1 MNFINWNSIKKV
13 LSDKSTLGIHLLF
26 ILLLVYVVS
35 TGDNHRGIKL
45 PALIIGISFIVFFV
59 KQITQP
65 LLWYLFLVILLIDL
79 ICDYFVRANH
89 HFLSIY
95 VTLVVIIFLH
105 NDHIEFFTTN
115 IKLLVV
121 IVLLFS
127 GIQKLLSPQF
137 VSGDFTYYM
146 INTGYFFKPILYL
159 DHDIYDTVLNNK
171 RQLLELKQTNPN
183 EMGSIKLKNVFP
195 NIAAISRIFAW
206 FTIAVEIIAGL
217 LILWKPRHIGTH
229 FIFIMLILGIFLT
242 RLETGFL
249 ALLAISGIWLTNN
262 IWIRATYAL
271 LAIVFLSL
279 MITQFG
285 FY

>member
-1 MNFINWNSIKKV
+1 
-13 LSDKSTLGIHLLF
+13 
-26 ILLLVYVVS
+26 
-35 TGDNHRGIKL
+35 
-45 PALIIGISFIVFFV
+45 
-59 KQITQP
+59 
-65 LLWYLFLVILLIDL
+65 
-79 ICDYFVRANH
+79 
-89 HFLSIY
+89 
-95 VTLVVIIFLH
+95 VVIIFLH
-105 NDHIEFFTTN
+105 NDYIEFFTTN

-159 DHDIYDTVLNNK
+159 DHDIYDIVLNNK
-171 RQLLELKQTNPN
+171 QQLLELKQTDPN

-195 NIAAISRIFAW
+195 NMAGISRIFAW